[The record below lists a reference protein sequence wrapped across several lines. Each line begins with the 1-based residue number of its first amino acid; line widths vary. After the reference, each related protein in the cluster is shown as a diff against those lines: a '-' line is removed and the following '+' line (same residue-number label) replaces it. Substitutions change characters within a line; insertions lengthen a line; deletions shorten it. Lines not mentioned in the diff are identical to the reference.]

1 MCVICDGMGSRCP
14 WQQAACLEDYF
25 AGWEVPGI
33 PLCEISDDEPELD
46 ELFHLNYKA
55 TLETA
60 KEAAPLSAPQG
71 NGPPLAGKQPP
82 HAHFA
87 PIPCAEI
94 LCT

>member
-1 MCVICDGMGSRCP
+1 MCVICDDMGSRCG
-14 WQQAACLEDYF
+14 WQQAASLGDYF
-25 AGWEVPGI
+25 VGWEKPGI
-33 PLCEISDDEPELD
+33 PLCEISDDEPELHG
-46 ELFHLNYKA
+46 LLKRSYKVA
-55 TLETA
+55 LETA

-87 PIPCAEI
+87 PIPCAEM